1 MSRRVSAVLAASVL
15 AAACGDGNAP
25 LEPLR
30 APPSI
35 AATQAASALA
45 HRYIVVLRGSGPDVA
60 AEASRLVPPRDGE
73 VEWIYRHALRGFVA
87 RVGPAK
93 AIEMRADRA
102 VGLVEPDQAV
112 SVGTTQSP
120 TPSWG
125 LDRIDQRSG
134 LDDSYTYN
142 RTGAGVRFYGIDTG
156 IRATHVDFG
165 ARVTAG
171 FTAINDGRGTNDC
184 DGHGTHTA
192 STAAGTTY
200 GVAKAMTV
208 VPVRVLNCQGTGTTS
223 GVIAGIDWVTGH
235 AVLPAVANMSLGG
248 GASSA
253 LDQALANS
261 VATGVVYVVSAGN
274 SGGNACNQSPARE
287 PSALTVAATRLN
299 DARADFSNYGPCVD
313 LFAPGVGIRAA
324 WASSN
329 TAAATLSGTSMS
341 APHVAGVAGLYLEA
355 FPNATPGQVAQAI
368 LSEATQ
374 GAVAFPGSGTPNRL
388 LYMAFIGGGGGGGTN
403 QPPTAAFTHSCVGT
417 RCTFDGSPS
426 TDDVG
431 IVEYVWNASNRAS
444 QTGKVVTYAW
454 DQPRTVDVT
463 LTVKDAGGL
472 TDSITKTFAVGG
484 GGGTTN
490 QPPVADF
497 TYTCTPVGHECT
509 FDGTSSSDDHGIVS
523 YTWTATNRASQTGPV
538 ATYRWDQ
545 SRTVTITLVVAD
557 ADGLTSTITKTIDVP

>member
-1 MSRRVSAVLAASVL
+1 MSTRITAILAASLL
-15 AAACGDGNAP
+15 AAACGDGFAP

-35 AATQAASALA
+35 AAMHVSSAMVD
-45 HRYIVVLRGSGPDVA
+45 HYIIVLRGAGPDVA

-73 VEWIYRHALRGFVA
+73 VERIYRHALRGFVA

-93 AIEMRADRA
+93 AIELRADHA
-102 VGLVEPDQAV
+102 VGLVEADQSV
-112 SVGTTQSP
+112 STGTTQSP

-142 RTGAGVRFYGIDTG
+142 RTGAGVRLYGIDTG

-165 ARVTAG
+165 GRVTSG
-171 FTAINDGRGTNDC
+171 FTAINDGRGTTDC
-184 DGHGTHTA
+184 HGHGTHTA
-192 STAAGTTY
+192 STAAGMTY
-200 GVAKAMTV
+200 GVAKGMTV
-208 VPVRVLNCQGTGTTS
+208 VPVRVLNCQGSGTVS

-235 AVLPAVANMSLGG
+235 ALLPAVANMSLGA

-253 LDQALANS
+253 LDQAVANS
-261 VATGVVYVVSAGN
+261 VGAGVVYVVSAGN

-287 PSALTVAATRLN
+287 PSALTVAATRSN

-324 WASSN
+324 SASTN
-329 TAAATLSGTSMS
+329 TAVTTKSGTSMS
-341 APHVAGVAGLYLEA
+341 APHVTGVAGLYLEA
-355 FPNATPGQVAQAI
+355 FPNATPAEVAQAI

-374 GAVAFPGSGTPNRL
+374 GAVTFPGSGSPNRL
-388 LYMAFIGGGGGGGTN
+388 LYMGFIGGGGAN
-403 QPPTAAFTHSCVGT
+403 QPPTAAFTYSCIGT

-426 TDDVG
+426 TDDFG
-431 IVEYVWNASNRAS
+431 IVEYRWAASNRAS
-444 QTGKVVTYAW
+444 QTGKIVSYAW
-454 DQPRTVDVT
+454 DQPRMVDVT
-463 LTVKDAGGL
+463 LSVRDAGGL

-484 GGGTTN
+484 GGGGTTN

-497 TYTCTPVGHECT
+497 TYTCAPAGHECT
-509 FDGTSSSDDHGIVS
+509 FDGTSSTDDQGIVS
-523 YTWTATNRASQTGPV
+523 YTWTATNRSSQTGPFV
-538 ATYRWDQ
+538 TYRWDQ
-545 SRTVTITLVVAD
+545 SRMVTVTLVVAD
-557 ADGLTSTITKTIDVP
+557 AAGLTSTIGKTIAVP

>member
-1 MSRRVSAVLAASVL
+1 MSARITAVLAASVL
-15 AAACGDGNAP
+15 AAACGDGFAP

-35 AATQAASALA
+35 AATQVSSAMVD
-45 HRYIVVLRGSGPDVA
+45 RYIVVLRVAGPDVA

-93 AIEMRADRA
+93 AIELRADRA
-102 VGLVEPDQAV
+102 VGLVEADQSV
-112 SVGTTQSP
+112 STGTTQSP

-142 RTGAGVRFYGIDTG
+142 RTGAGVRLYGIDTG
-156 IRATHVDFG
+156 IRATHVEFG
-165 ARVTAG
+165 GRVAAG
-171 FTAINDGRGTNDC
+171 FTAINDGRGTSDC

-200 GVAKAMTV
+200 GVAKGMTV
-208 VPVRVLNCQGTGTTS
+208 VPVRVLNCQGSGTVS

-235 AVLPAVANMSLGG
+235 ALLPAVANMSLGA

-253 LDQALANS
+253 LDQAVANS
-261 VATGVVYVVSAGN
+261 VGAGVVYVVSAGN
-274 SGGNACNQSPARE
+274 SAGNACNQSPARE
-287 PSALTVAATRLN
+287 PSALTVAATRSN

-324 WASSN
+324 SASTN
-329 TAAATLSGTSMS
+329 TAVTTKSGTSMS

-355 FPNATPGQVAQAI
+355 FPNATPAEVAQAI
-368 LSEATQ
+368 LSGATQ
-374 GAVAFPGSGTPNRL
+374 GAVTFPGSGSPNRL
-388 LYMAFIGGGGGGGTN
+388 LYMGFIGAGGAN
-403 QPPTAAFTHSCVGT
+403 QPPMAAFTYSCVGT
-417 RCTFDGSPS
+417 SCTFDGSPS
-426 TDDVG
+426 TDDFG
-431 IVEYVWNASNRAS
+431 IVEYRWAASNRAS
-444 QTGKVVTYAW
+444 KTGKIVSYAW

-463 LTVKDAGGL
+463 LTVRDAGGL
-472 TDSITKTFAVGG
+472 TDSITKTFAVGGG

-497 TYTCTPVGHECT
+497 TYTCTPAGHECS
-509 FDGTSSSDDHGIVS
+509 FDGTSSTDDHGIVS
-523 YTWTATNRASQTGPV
+523 YTWTATNRSSQTGPF

-545 SRTVTITLVVAD
+545 SRTVTVTLVVAD
-557 ADGLTSTITKTIDVP
+557 AAGLTSMITKTIVVP